1 MGEKKSAK
9 NLSDYIKLCFPI
21 LLFPL
26 LFFPYSMW
34 WMNSFATLS
43 AGLFRDSGIPTLRL
57 LVMGNNTILLFWI
70 FVTALVMAISLV
82 VALARIRK
90 WYALAAYLAVMF
102 SLCGILSLWFYTLI
116 V

>member
-9 NLSDYIKLCFPI
+9 NLPDYIKLCFPI

-34 WMNSFATLS
+34 WRDSFAATA
-43 AGLFRDSGIPTLRL
+43 AGLFRDSGLPTLRL

-70 FVTALVMAISLV
+70 CVTTLVMAVSFV
-82 VALARIRK
+82 AALARIRK

-102 SLCGILSLWFYTLI
+102 SLCGIFSLWFYTLI